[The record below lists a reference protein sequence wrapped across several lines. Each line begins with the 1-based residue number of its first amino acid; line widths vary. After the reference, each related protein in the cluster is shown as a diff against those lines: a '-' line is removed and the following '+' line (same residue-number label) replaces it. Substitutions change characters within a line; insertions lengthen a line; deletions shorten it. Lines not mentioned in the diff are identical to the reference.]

1 MNKVW
6 ISGGTTITVLS
17 AMCKKNELEEH
28 LFIFLKGV
36 SNDQNIYM
44 LNASNKIWMNE
55 NDIVKELTFL
65 DMTCRGNQCKFD
77 SELWLINA

>member
-1 MNKVW
+1 M
-6 ISGGTTITVLS
+6 VLS

-77 SELWLINA
+77 SEL